1 MSITFN
7 FVGRAAVVTGGAQG
21 IGRAVVEKLLGGGAS
36 VAIWDRDR
44 ALAETTASELAGRG
58 KVVAV
63 GVDVGDYAAV
73 EKARDE
79 TIAALGKVDIL
90 VNSAGIAGPIAKT
103 WEHTPE
109 AMGPGAP
116 RQPHRAVPLLQ
127 GAGPRHDRAELRP
140 HRQHRLDRRQG
151 GQPQRLGLFGLEGR
165 RHRPHQVARQGTRH
179 LRHRGQ
185 RHHAGGG
192 QDRHPRHR

>member
-21 IGRAVVEKLLGGGAS
+21 IGRAVVEKLIGGGAS
-36 VAIWDRDR
+36 VAIWDRDK
-44 ALAETTASELAGRG
+44 ALAERTASELAERG

-63 GVDVGDYAAV
+63 GVDVGDYASV
-73 EKARDE
+73 ERGAGRDRGRPRQGRPPRQQRRHRRPDRQD
-79 TIAALGKVDIL
+79 LG
-90 VNSAGIAGPIAKT
+90 AQPGPV
-103 WEHTPE
+103 
-109 AMGPGAP
+109 GPGDP
-116 RQPHRAVPLLQ
+116 RQPHRPLSLLQ
-127 GAGPRHDRAELRP
+127 GAGAGHDRAELRP

-179 LRHRGQ
+179 LRHRRQ
-185 RHHAGGG
+185 RHHPGGR
-192 QDRHPRHR
+192 QDRDPRHR